1 MPVRKKVSFRRDRS
15 GGYSMKIS
23 EKYKAAEKMRP
34 EHTRAA
40 VLNAAPKVSWV
51 DDTHFYYGRDIR
63 TNSGK
68 ETEFIMVDCESG
80 GESSLFD
87 HRGLLNALAE
97 QFGYTGTGLPFKQC
111 RFQNNRVM
119 FHWNGGSYTYCCE
132 SGALTQEK
140 KRVMEG
146 RVSPDGKHTV
156 IIRSHDLYLRDTD
169 TLEEIRLTYDGEEW
183 FAYASSNHHAIE
195 HTKLLKGHEWKPDVI
210 WSHDSK
216 KFLTY
221 KYDERLQKTTYLMQ
235 AYDDPNLETAR
246 ARFIPYRR
254 RFSED
259 EEEAYYTFCI
269 VDIERLTVTK
279 LDGEPPFDEV
289 SFGGRGDLTAMWLA
303 DDSAVWY
310 TYVGRAFREARLE
323 LADAATGH
331 VETIV
336 RETTDQFLNVS
347 DCFEQTGY
355 GQYRFSNLVT
365 SDRKY
370 AVWQSE
376 RSGKAHFYLYDIAE
390 KALVRDITPGNI
402 IACRIIRFDEAA
414 GDIYF
419 TANCLDGMSEPY
431 YHGLCAA
438 NIDGSGVRLLTPE
451 DGEHTV
457 SMSGKYFVDTW
468 SRIDQPPV
476 TVLRR
481 LDGTCVRELERADI
495 SGLLALGYVMPER
508 FTVKA
513 SDGVTDL
520 YGILIRPAHIEPGKT
535 YPLIDYIYGGPQMYN
550 VPKAFTYDAP
560 GGRELIGG
568 LEAYAQLGFAGVVL
582 DGLGTPGRGTGLHWK
597 SSGNLH
603 SFCGLK
609 DHVFCAKELKEKYP
623 FLDMDRVGIWGSSAG
638 GGAAARAVLEFPK
651 FYKAAVASAGDY
663 DNRIYSS
670 SWAEHYYGPYDKELY
685 LKGDVSAMAENLKG
699 KLMLAHGMM
708 DWNVTPAL
716 CLRVVDALIRA
727 NKDFDLV
734 LLPRCGHGVPLDPY
748 FQRRK
753 MDFFVRHLL
762 GEEPPQVS

>member
-1 MPVRKKVSFRRDRS
+1 MT
-15 GGYSMKIS
+15 IQ
-23 EKYKAAEKMRP
+23 EKYKAAENMRVKS
-34 EHTRAA
+34 TRAA
-40 VLNAAPKVSWV
+40 VLNGAPKIVWS
-51 DDTHFYYGRDIR
+51 DDSHFYYGRDVR
-63 TNSGK
+63 TDGGK
-68 ETEFIMVDCESG
+68 EKEFILVDCESG
-80 GESSLFD
+80 EESPLFD
-87 HRGLLNALAE
+87 SRRLLNALVE
-97 QFGYTGTGLPFKQC
+97 HFGYTGTGLPFEQC
-111 RFQNNRVM
+111 RVGNGTVTFQWKGDECVY
-119 FHWNGGSYTYCCE
+119 HCK
-132 SGALTQEK
+132 SGALTRKE

-156 IIRSHDLYLRDTD
+156 IIKNHDLYLRDTA
-169 TLEEIRLTYDGEEW
+169 TLEETRLTYDGEEW

-195 HTKLLKGHEWKPDVI
+195 HTKLLKGQEWKPDVI

-221 KYDERLQKTTYLMQ
+221 KYDERLQESTYLMQ

-246 ARFIPYRR
+246 PRFIPYRR
-254 RFSED
+254 RFAED
-259 EEEAYYTFCI
+259 EEEAYYTFYI
-269 VDIERLTVTK
+269 VDIESRTIKK
-279 LDGEPPFDEV
+279 LDGERPFDEV
-289 SFGGRGDLTAMWLA
+289 SFGGRGDVTAMWVA

-336 RETTDQFLNVS
+336 RDTTDHFLNVS
-347 DCFEQTGY
+347 DCLNQTGY
-355 GQYRFSNLVT
+355 GRYRFSNLVT

-370 AVWQSE
+370 AIWQSE

-390 KALVRDITPGNI
+390 KALVRDITPGDL
-402 IACRIIRFDEAA
+402 IACKIIKFDEAA

-431 YHGLCAA
+431 YHGLCVA
-438 NIDGSGVRLLTPE
+438 NIDGSGVRILTPE

-457 SMSGKYFVDTW
+457 SLSGKYFVDTW
-468 SRIDQPPV
+468 SRVDQPPV
-476 TVLRR
+476 TVLRK
-481 LDGTCVRELERADI
+481 LDGAYVKELERADI
-495 SGLLALGYVMPER
+495 SDLLALGYVIPER

-520 YGILIRPAHIEPGKT
+520 YGILIKPAEIIPGKT
-535 YPLIDYIYGGPQMYN
+535 YPVVDYIYGGPQMYN
-550 VPKAFTYDAP
+550 VPKAFTYDAL
-560 GGRELIGG
+560 GNRELMGG
-568 LEAYAQLGFAGVVL
+568 LEAYAQLGFAGIIL
-582 DGLGTPGRGTGLHWK
+582 DGLGTPGRGTELHWQ

-623 FLDMDRVGIWGSSAG
+623 FLDLDRVGIWGSSAG
-638 GGAAARAVLEFPK
+638 GGAAARAVFEFPD

-670 SWAEHYYGPYDKELY
+670 GWAEHYYGPYEKELY
-685 LKGDVSAMAENLKG
+685 LQGDVSAMAKNLRG

-716 CLRVVDALIRA
+716 CMRVVDALIQA

-734 LLPRCGHGVPLDPY
+734 LLPRCGHGVPLDSY

-762 GEEPPQVS
+762 GEEPPEAQ